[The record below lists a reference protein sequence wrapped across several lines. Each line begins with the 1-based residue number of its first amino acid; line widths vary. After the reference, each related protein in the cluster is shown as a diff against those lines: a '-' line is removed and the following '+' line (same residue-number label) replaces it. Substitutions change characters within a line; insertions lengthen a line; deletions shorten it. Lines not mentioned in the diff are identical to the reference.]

1 MKVTVRPCLILHVA
15 QVLVLYK
22 VVLTFEAMDEI

>member
-1 MKVTVRPCLILHVA
+1 MKVTVRPCFILHVA

-22 VVLTFEAMDEI
+22 EVLTFETMDEI